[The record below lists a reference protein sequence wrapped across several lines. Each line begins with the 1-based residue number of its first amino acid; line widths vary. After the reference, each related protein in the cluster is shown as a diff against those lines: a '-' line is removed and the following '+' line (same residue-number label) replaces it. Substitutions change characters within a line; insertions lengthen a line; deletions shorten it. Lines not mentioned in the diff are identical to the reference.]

1 MYFSCMLKERKKI
14 YVYMLMGDYL
24 CVYILMGD
32 YLYVYILM
40 GDYLYVYIYIYIY
53 TIAWLYIFTVCLK
66 CSKILVIVYLF
77 VWYLFQS

>member
-1 MYFSCMLKERKKI
+1 MHFYCMLKDRKKI

-40 GDYLYVYIYIYIY
+40 GDYIFLLY
-53 TIAWLYIFTVCLK
+53 A
-66 CSKILVIVYLF
+66 
-77 VWYLFQS
+77 